1 MYEKETND
9 LIKENKKMKQA
20 HIQQIVVHEV
30 SEQLNHYDS
39 IRLNESEE
47 INKKEISIDSINSL

>member
-1 MYEKETND
+1 MYEKESND
-9 LIKENKKMKQA
+9 LIKENEKMKQA

-30 SEQLNHYDS
+30 SEQLNHDDS

-47 INKKEISIDSINSL
+47 INKKEISIDSINSS